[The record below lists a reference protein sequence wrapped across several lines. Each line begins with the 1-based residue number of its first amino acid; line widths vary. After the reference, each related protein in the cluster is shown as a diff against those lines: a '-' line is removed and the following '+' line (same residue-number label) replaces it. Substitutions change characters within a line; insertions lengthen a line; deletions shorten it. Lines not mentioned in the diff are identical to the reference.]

1 MERVAFIFI
10 LWDQFGSVALH
21 GLLDRF
27 RWLTVFLLV
36 IVISMRFSVDD
47 NYTVQNTNDSN
58 MRALLQWVELC

>member
-1 MERVAFIFI
+1 M
-10 LWDQFGSVALH
+10 H

-27 RWLTVFLLV
+27 SWLKVFLLV
-36 IVISMRFSVDD
+36 IVIRMRFSVDD